1 MLDDLNENKDNLTE
15 DTTPQEGEIT
25 PTLSDDTS
33 GEEINSATPVEEISS
48 TIETETT
55 PAVNDGEVDN
65 ERQNDEETDN
75 DTVLQTA
82 EETGAEADAS
92 AAEETGSADETG
104 AEADTLTE
112 TDTSAEA
119 DTSAARGEDSNSI
132 SADLIRGHINTI
144 ILRALYERD
153 KYGYEIINDIESKS
167 HGQYT
172 LKQPTLYSALK
183 RLENQ
188 GYIKAYWKT
197 DEVTLGGRRKYFKL
211 TESGKAIT
219 EKNLSEW
226 EYSRTII
233 DSLISDKSFDFAK
246 PAPTAVDFSLLR
258 DSVSRVPTVNV
269 DEKAEEYARQIAQSQ
284 ESIRE
289 LTEQQQLLE
298 QQILQQQ
305 ADLQAMQE
313 KAEQERIRIEE
324 EAAARRIKLEEE
336 AAQALA
342 EQQAAQAL
350 AQQQAEQLAQEQAR
364 LAELQAAQEKA
375 AQALAEQQAA
385 QALAQQQ
392 AAQAAQAEQEAQE
405 AEARRR
411 THENYM
417 RLVSE
422 PVHQKPVQAEDI
434 VPGSDNTNTDKLLYN
449 NRPETERDYRNL
461 IDGIFFKTVYH
472 GSVQTTYHTR
482 RSDGT
487 HVPQP
492 RGTADQ
498 TAGDTRLKDR
508 AASDGV
514 RITSSNERNSV
525 KASKTTYNKGLTLLK
540 SSAVVLAI
548 LIIEAILCYVFMD
561 KLAINWVYP
570 AAILAIGVVQFSI
583 FAVMA
588 ISGYGKRTVL
598 PTSHG
603 YVSGCII
610 ISILLVLIIAA
621 TAFLLNINMSVISD
635 ILKMLV
641 IPSATALNLTVF
653 GICFRLFI
661 K

>member
-1 MLDDLNENKDNLTE
+1 MLDDLNENNDNLT
-15 DTTPQEGEIT
+15 DNAASQGEQDS
-25 PTLSDDTS
+25 PLMS
-33 GEEINSATPVEEISS
+33 G
-48 TIETETT
+48 
-55 PAVNDGEVDN
+55 GEVEN
-65 ERQNDEETDN
+65 APQSYN
-75 DTVLQTA
+75 
-82 EETGAEADAS
+82 ETGTESDAS
-92 AAEETGSADETG
+92 
-104 AEADTLTE
+104 
-112 TDTSAEA
+112 TS
-119 DTSAARGEDSNSI
+119 RGEDANSI

-197 DEVTLGGRRKYFKL
+197 DEVTLGGRRKYFTL

-219 EKNLSEW
+219 EKNLAEW

-233 DSLISDKSFDFAK
+233 DSLISDKSFDFAN

-258 DSVSRVPTVNV
+258 DSVSRVPTVRGEDRQTGETHSQPSEPTAQELISQFPTQTTNSVSFTQAVEYGCYNV
-269 DEKAEEYARQIAQSQ
+269 DKEENTQTPTNQPIQGDGTSTNQSTQAQSNEQQASQ
-284 ESIRE
+284 ESQ
-289 LTEQQQLLE
+289 TQQNV
-298 QQILQQQ
+298 
-305 ADLQAMQE
+305 
-313 KAEQERIRIEE
+313 
-324 EAAARRIKLEEE
+324 
-336 AAQALA
+336 
-342 EQQAAQAL
+342 EQQAAQELAAQQV
-350 AQQQAEQLAQEQAR
+350 AQQQAEQQ
-364 LAELQAAQEKA
+364 
-375 AQALAEQQAA
+375 AEQQ
-385 QALAQQQ
+385 
-392 AAQAAQAEQEAQE
+392 QAEQEAQE

-417 RLVSE
+417 RLISE
-422 PVHQKPVQAEDI
+422 PVRQKPIQVEDT

-461 IDGIFFKTVYH
+461 IDGIFFKTIYH

-482 RSDGT
+482 QSDGT
-487 HVPQP
+487 QST
-492 RGTADQ
+492 RQRSQQIDM
-498 TAGDTRLKDR
+498 AGGTRLKDR

-514 RITSSNERNSV
+514 RITPSNERNSSR
-525 KASKTTYNKGLTLLK
+525 ASKTTYNKGATLLK

-548 LIIEAILCYVFMD
+548 LIIEAILCYIFMD
-561 KLAINWVYP
+561 TLTINWVYP
-570 AAILAIGVVQFSI
+570 AVILAIGIVQFGV

-588 ISGYGKRTVL
+588 ISGYGKRSVL

-603 YVSGCII
+603 YISGCII
-610 ISILLVLIIAA
+610 ISILIVLIIAA
-621 TAFLLNINMSVISD
+621 SSFLLNINMSIASD
-635 ILKMLV
+635 ILKKLV
-641 IPSATALNLTVF
+641 IPSITALNLTVF